1 MHRPLTNRPP
11 VQPGTS
17 LLEAW
22 LALLLLGGSRLG
34 ATAQPIGAQ
43 AQLLNAVCQIA
54 YGTT

>member
-11 VQPGTS
+11 VQPGPS

-54 YGTT
+54 YGTP